1 MHRANQCHHHG
12 AMSPQP
18 APSIRARREGR
29 ECMLIFYCLPLTITS
44 ILLFDCYWIVFYI
57 ICIPGKYSI
66 SIGEHYC
73 KILGLREFSL
83 FSSLWVLV
91 TFCRTIFTIYW
102 AAQYFGV
109 AQNGIIMGHFTVCQT
124 YYYDEIENIILL
136 LTQRLQSQPLGRQH
150 NNKTSVQRI
159 ENRIC

>member
-1 MHRANQCHHHG
+1 
-12 AMSPQP
+12 MSPSRGHVTATSPIHQ
-18 APSIRARREGR
+18 SEERRER
-29 ECMLIFYCLPLTITS
+29 MYAN
-44 ILLFDCYWIVFYI
+44 ILLPPPNNYLNITFWLLLNSLLHNL
-57 ICIPGKYSI
+57 YSRQI
-66 SIGEHYC
+66 FNLNREHYC

-102 AAQYFGV
+102 TAQYFGV

-150 NNKTSVQRI
+150 NNKTSVQRMK
-159 ENRIC
+159 NRIC